1 MRTIFNSYSKKL
13 YRILFVLSLFLSS
26 FYIGIADTAVKICD
40 PATSGQICNPIKI
53 NTLNGF
59 IQKILEGVIKIGIPV
74 VALAVVYSGF
84 LFVKAQGNSEEIG
97 KAKDAL
103 LYTLIGAAILFG
115 SWAIA
120 QLISETV
127 IGISL
132 L

>member
-1 MRTIFNSYSKKL
+1 MKNIFHQFHTRA
-13 YRILFVLSLFLSS
+13 YRIFFLIILLTTPILSVK
-26 FYIGIADTAVKICD
+26 ADGVTCEPGK
-40 PATSGQICNPIKI
+40 ICNPISV
-53 NTLNGF
+53 NSLNGF
-59 IQKILEGVIKIGIPV
+59 IQKLLEGVIKIGIPV

-103 LYTLIGAAILFG
+103 LYTVIGAAILFG

>member
-1 MRTIFNSYSKKL
+1 MNSNKIKSVLVASFLFILNFIPLVMYSADPPGAGKL
-13 YRILFVLSLFLSS
+13 I
-26 FYIGIADTAVKICD
+26 
-40 PATSGQICNPIKI
+40 NPIKV
-53 NTLNGF
+53 NSLNGF

-103 LYTLIGAAILFG
+103 LYTVIGAAILFG

-120 QLISETV
+120 QLVSETV

>member
-1 MRTIFNSYSKKL
+1 MNSNKIKSVLVASFLFILNFIPLVMYSADPPGAEKL
-13 YRILFVLSLFLSS
+13 I
-26 FYIGIADTAVKICD
+26 
-40 PATSGQICNPIKI
+40 NPIKV
-53 NTLNGF
+53 NSLNGF

-103 LYTLIGAAILFG
+103 LYTVIGAAILFG

-120 QLISETV
+120 QLVSETV

>member
-1 MRTIFNSYSKKL
+1 MMKFTFNRFNGKL
-13 YRILFVLSLFLSS
+13 CRILSLVLLTIVPVISVH
-26 FYIGIADTAVKICD
+26 ADGVTCEPGK
-40 PATSGQICNPIKI
+40 ICNPIPNI
-53 NTLNGF
+53 NSLDGF
-59 IQKILEGVIKIGIPV
+59 IQKILEGVIKIGIPI

-103 LYTLIGAAILFG
+103 LYTVIGAAILFG

>member
-1 MRTIFNSYSKKL
+1 MHIIKL
-13 YRILFVLSLFLSS
+13 SRKYIYKFILFSVFTLTPFFLVS
-26 FYIGIADTAVKICD
+26 ADQVN
-40 PATSGQICNPIKI
+40 TSGGGKIINPIKV
-53 NTLNGF
+53 NSLNGF

-103 LYTLIGAAILFG
+103 LYTVIGAAILFG